1 MALKLL
7 RVEIRYEHDVVLARQ
22 RARQIAAALKFDS
35 QDQTRIATAVSEIGR
50 NAFQYAGGGLVEFRI
65 EETPPPALQISVSD
79 KGGGI
84 ANVQEILDGKY
95 VSRSGM
101 GLGLIGAKRLMDLFS
116 IDSAPGTGTTVTLGK
131 TIPHRFAGLIKRDID
146 TLLSELEAGSPQNP
160 YEEMLQ
166 QNKELLRALDE
177 LRAIPCFAAAF
188 PRRGNAAAKQGIAQS
203 LGRITS
209 SPDGTEQF

>member
-1 MALKLL
+1 MQNRAVAMALKLL
-7 RVEIRYEHDVVLARQ
+7 RMEVRYEHDVVLARQ
-22 RARQIAAALKFDS
+22 RARQIAAALKFDA
-35 QDQTRIATAVSEIGR
+35 QDQTRIATAVSEIAR

-65 EETPPPALQISVSD
+65 EKTLPPATLHISVAD
-79 KGGGI
+79 KGRGI

-131 TIPHRFAGLIKRDID
+131 TIPHRFASLSKTDID
-146 TLLSELEAGSPQNP
+146 TLLSEIEAGSPQNP

-166 QNKELLRALDE
+166 QNKELLRALD
-177 LRAIPCFAAAF
+177 
-188 PRRGNAAAKQGIAQS
+188 
-203 LGRITS
+203 
-209 SPDGTEQF
+209 